1 MARRNFG
8 AMLETIDRAT
18 EIPESPEPPSRPQP
32 TQKAAVAP
40 SAPAAKTKVDKSPAR
55 PAQTR
60 KAARAASAQPQG
72 ADVRGVAGGV
82 GFDKL
87 ERKET
92 RLSADQYAELTTI
105 ARGLNRSRAGEG
117 HRITENTLIRLG
129 IDLLRE
135 RAGDLSGTTEDE
147 LRASL
152 GLE

>member
-1 MARRNFG
+1 MARRDFG
-8 AMLETIDRAT
+8 AMLSNIDKEPQA
-18 EIPESPEPPSRPQP
+18 PEPAQP
-32 TQKAAVAP
+32 IETAKNVTAPAPPVKAA
-40 SAPAAKTKVDKSPAR
+40 KKVDKSPQR
-55 PAQTR
+55 PAAVKT
-60 KAARAASAQPQG
+60 ATPRAPSPPAPSPAK
-72 ADVRGVAGGV
+72 GVAGGV

-105 ARGLNRSRAGEG
+105 ARDLNRRRAGEG

-135 RAGDLSGTTEDE
+135 RAGDLSGATEAE

-152 GLE
+152 GLS